1 MGAKIRV
8 IPAEAPPFE
17 VDVENTATVGRTP
30 DNTVCLNF
38 SPHVSRQHAV
48 IRCHNGY
55 EYQLM
60 DLGSRNGTY
69 VNDQRVIMPV
79 NLTDGSRIRIANNE
93 LIFMQETSGTV
104 DSEAFAATLAASMDQ
119 SVGPP
124 RNVAILVCDIRGF
137 STISESVPP
146 DLLAP
151 FLGQWFR
158 EAGNIV
164 QQTNGIVDKFIG
176 DAMLAYWPQSDQ
188 DPGAEC
194 LVSFNVGKKLLDLAT
209 KRRWPQMNLPFQIAV
224 ALHHGR
230 VTFGNIGLVA
240 QRDATII
247 GDAVNTAFRL
257 EGIMKLLGQ
266 RLATSDSFAQV
277 LPDRS
282 ELKDLGEK
290 ELKGKAQR
298 VRVFGLD

>member
-17 VDVENTATVGRTP
+17 VEVENTATVGRTP
-30 DNTVCLNF
+30 ENTVCLNF

-69 VNDQRVIMPV
+69 VNDQRVVMPV

-93 LIFMQETSGTV
+93 LIFVHETSGTV

-119 SVGPP
+119 SESAP
-124 RNVAILVCDIRGF
+124 RMVSILVCDVRGF

-164 QQTNGIVDKFIG
+164 QQVNGIVDKFIG
-176 DAMLAYWPQSDQ
+176 DAMLAYWPQTES

-194 LVSFNVGKKLLDLAT
+194 LTAYNVGKKLLEIAT
-209 KRRWPQMNLPFQIAV
+209 KRRWPQLNLPFQIAV

-247 GDAVNTAFRL
+247 GDAVNTAFRI
-257 EGIMKLLGQ
+257 EGIMKQLGQ
-266 RLATSDSFAQV
+266 RLVASENFAQV
-277 LPDRS
+277 LPDRTG
-282 ELKDLGEK
+282 LTDLGEK

-298 VRVFGLD
+298 VRVFGLQ